1 MGTNSLTPKGGKM
14 EFNAPTLASEIM
26 QDFVFKTL
34 RDTEEV
40 LVYRDG
46 VYHATGC
53 GLY

>member
-14 EFNAPTLASEIM
+14 EFNAPALASEIM

-34 RDTEEV
+34 TDTEEV
-40 LVYRDG
+40 LVYGDG